1 MCDTCGCD
9 DTHEHPP
16 YSPLGK
22 GGHRGVKTVDV
33 NQSLL
38 KSNEEAAARNRR
50 HFTEKGIFA
59 VNLISSP
66 GSGKTTL
73 LEKTIEA
80 LKDEINIGVLEGD
93 IETELD
99 ADRIRAKGVPAVQL
113 TTGGA
118 CHLESSLI
126 HKGFHSLEHQINGK
140 KLDILFIENVGN
152 LVCPSFF
159 DLGEHLRVVL
169 ISVPEGHDKPLKYPK
184 AIRTSQVLVISKADL
199 TPHFDFD
206 MEKIKKDALSLN
218 PSLKILETSAKT
230 GEGLGEWIDLLKEER
245 SRQNI

>member
-9 DTHEHPP
+9 HDHEIKD
-16 YSPLGK
+16 S
-22 GGHRGVKTVDV
+22 KTIDV

-38 KSNEEAAARNRR
+38 KSNDEAAASNRK
-50 HFTEKGIFA
+50 HFNEKGIYV

-80 LKDEINIGVLEGD
+80 LKDSISIGVLEGD

-99 ADRIRAKGVPAVQL
+99 AERIRAKGVPAVQL

-118 CHLESSLI
+118 CHLESALI
-126 HKGFHSLEHQINGK
+126 HKGFHKLEHQLDGK

-159 DLGEHLRVVL
+159 DLGEHIRVVL
-169 ISVPEGHDKPLKYPK
+169 ISVPEGHDKPIKYPK
-184 AIRTSQVLVISKADL
+184 AIKTSQVMLITKTDLVE
-199 TPHFDFD
+199 HFDFD
-206 MEKIKKDALSLN
+206 IEKTKKDALALN
-218 PSLKILETSAKT
+218 PSIKILVTSAKT
-230 GEGLGEWIDLLKEER
+230 GEGLDKWFELLNDALTGK
-245 SRQNI
+245 

>member
-1 MCDTCGCD
+1 MLGDIMCDTCGCGHD
-9 DTHEHPP
+9 HEI
-16 YSPLGK
+16 K
-22 GGHRGVKTVDV
+22 GSKTIDI

-38 KSNEEAAARNRR
+38 KSNEETALSNRK
-50 HFTEKGIFA
+50 HFDEKGILA

-73 LEKTIEA
+73 LEKTIDA
-80 LKDEINIGVLEGD
+80 MKDEMSIAVLEGD

-126 HKGFHSLEHQINGK
+126 HKGFHSLEHQLEGK
-140 KLDILFIENVGN
+140 KLDVLFIENVGN

-159 DLGEHLRVVL
+159 DLGEHARVVL
-169 ISVPEGHDKPLKYPK
+169 ISVPEGHDKPVKYPK
-184 AIRTSQVLVISKADL
+184 AVKTSQMLLVTKADL
-199 TPHFDFD
+199 VEHFDFD
-206 MEKIKKDALSLN
+206 IEKIKKDAIALN
-218 PSLKILETSAKT
+218 PSIKVLVTSAKT
-230 GEGLGEWIDLLKEER
+230 GEGLDAWFEFLQ
-245 SRQNI
+245 QNANS

>member
-9 DTHEHPP
+9 HEH
-16 YSPLGK
+16 SHEH
-22 GGHRGVKTVDV
+22 GHVHDHDHNIRETITVDV

-38 KSNEEAAARNRR
+38 KSNEEAAAANKK
-50 HFTEKGIFA
+50 HFNEKGIFA
-59 VNLISSP
+59 INLISSP

-80 LKDEINIGVLEGD
+80 LKDEISIGVLEGD
-93 IETELD
+93 IETDLD
-99 ADRIRAKGVPAVQL
+99 AERIRAKGVPAVQL

-118 CHLESSLI
+118 CHLESALI
-126 HKGFHSLEHQINGK
+126 HKGFHSLEHQLNGR

-159 DLGEHLRVVL
+159 DLGEHMRVVL

-199 TPHFDFD
+199 VPHFDFD
-206 MEKIKKDALSLN
+206 IEKTKKDALSLN
-218 PSLKILETSAKT
+218 PSLKIIVTSAKT
-230 GEGLGEWIDLLKEER
+230 GEGMQEWFSVLRKRAL
-245 SRQNI
+245 

>member
-1 MCDTCGCD
+1 MCDSCGCD
-9 DTHEHPP
+9 HDHDHDIRET
-16 YSPLGK
+16 
-22 GGHRGVKTVDV
+22 RTVDV

-38 KSNEEAAARNRR
+38 KSNEEAASGNRK
-50 HFTEKGIFA
+50 HFDEKGVLAI
-59 VNLISSP
+59 NLISSP
-66 GSGKTTL
+66 GSGKTAL

-80 LKDEINIGVLEGD
+80 LKNDISIGVLEGD

-99 ADRIRAKGVPAVQL
+99 TERIRAKGAPAVQL

-126 HKGFHSLEHQINGK
+126 HKGFHSLEHQMAGK

-159 DLGEHLRVVL
+159 DLGEHIRVVL

-184 AIRTSQVLVISKADL
+184 AVKTSHVLIISKSDL
-199 TPHFDFD
+199 VPHFDFD
-206 MEKIKKDALSLN
+206 IDKARKDALALN
-218 PSLKILETSAKT
+218 HALKVIVTSVKT
-230 GEGLGEWIDLLKEER
+230 GEGMDDWFEFLK
-245 SRQNI
+245 SGLK

>member
-9 DTHEHPP
+9 NEIKD
-16 YSPLGK
+16 K
-22 GGHRGVKTVDV
+22 KVVDV

-38 KSNEEAAARNRR
+38 KANEEAAAGNRN
-50 HFTEKGIFA
+50 HFNKKGILA
-59 VNLISSP
+59 INIISSP

-73 LEKTIEA
+73 LEKTIESM
-80 LKDEINIGVLEGD
+80 KDDISIGVLEGD

-99 ADRIRAKGVPAVQL
+99 AERIRAKGVPAVQL

-118 CHLESSLI
+118 CHLESALI
-126 HKGFHSLEHQINGK
+126 HKGFHSLEHQLNGK
-140 KLDILFIENVGN
+140 KLDVLFIENVGN

-169 ISVPEGHDKPLKYPK
+169 ISVPEGQDKPLKYPK
-184 AIRTSQVLVISKADL
+184 AIKTSQVLMISKADL
-199 TPHFDFD
+199 VPHFDFD

-218 PSLKILETSAKT
+218 PSLNIMVTSAKT
-230 GEGLGEWIDLLKEER
+230 GDGLEDWFELLKTSIKKR
-245 SRQNI
+245 GQGI